1 MNAVLE
7 DVEVGEV
14 EEEEQE
20 LEEETED
27 EVSFF
32 IYNFIH
38 D

>member
-27 EVSFF
+27 EVSFL